1 MTEKKFPQKFLKTFP
16 EGFYW
21 GAATASYQ
29 VEGGIEN
36 TDWAQAAREG
46 RVPPCG
52 RAADHYNR
60 YEEDFD
66 IAKSLGHNCHR
77 ISVEWARIEPEEG
90 TFNEREIEHYLAV
103 IAALRARHIK
113 PFVTLWHFTLP
124 LWFSE
129 SGGFERK
136 DAPEIFARYCGYVAR
151 KLGNDCRHFAT
162 INEPIVFASK
172 GWLAGDW
179 PPFVKW
185 SGFKLLKGLPEP
197 DAEAWQTSWDG
208 ILRYFKVRKQLVRAH
223 NLAYDAIKAA
233 AFGAEV
239 GIVHQV
245 PLFHA
250 NANPLNILLAW
261 AMNWHTTHSFL
272 KKVYRKCDSIG
283 VNYYQ
288 HKKFGDTAT
297 YEKTDMDWD
306 VYPEGLCDALLMVKR
321 YKLPIWVSEAGVADA
336 KDGIRAD
343 YIKRL
348 VRCIHVAI
356 EQGADVR
363 GFMYWSLLD
372 NYEWALG
379 FEKRFGLVEI
389 DYETLERKIRP
400 SAYVYK
406 EIINKNAVAEAMI
419 Q

>member
-1 MTEKKFPQKFLKTFP
+1 MSEKEFSKTFP

-36 TDWAQAAREG
+36 CDWAKAAREG
-46 RVPPCG
+46 KVPPCG

-90 TFNEREIEHYLAV
+90 KFDEKEIEHYLAV
-103 IAALRARHIK
+103 LAALRARHIK

-136 DAPEIFARYCGYVAR
+136 DAPKIFARYCGYVAR
-151 KLGNDCRHFAT
+151 KLGNDCRHFVT
-162 INEPIVFASK
+162 MNEPTPFASN
-172 GWLAGDW
+172 GWRRGTW
-179 PPFVKW
+179 PPFKKW
-185 SGFKLLKGLPEP
+185 PGIDGLNITTSGRTFNPNAQAQWRNVLK
-197 DAEAWQTSWDG
+197 
-208 ILRYFKVRKQLVRAH
+208 YFSIMKCLAQAH
-223 NLAYDAIKAA
+223 NAAYNAIKAS

-239 GIVHQV
+239 GIVNQV
-245 PLFHA
+245 ILFHA
-250 NANPLNILLAW
+250 NWNPFNKLLALV
-261 AMNWHTTHSFL
+261 MNWHWTHQL
-272 KKVYRKCDSIG
+272 LRRVHRKCDSIG
-283 VNYYQ
+283 INYYM
-288 HKKFGDTAT
+288 HKKFGDTAI
-297 YEKTDMDWD
+297 YDKTDMGWD

-321 YKLPIWVSEAGVADA
+321 YKKPIWVSEAGVADA
-336 KDGIRAD
+336 TDRIRAD

-348 VRCIHVAI
+348 VRCTHIAI
-356 EQGADVR
+356 QNGADVR

-379 FEKRFGLVEI
+379 FDKRFGLVEI
-389 DYETLERKIRP
+389 DYETLLRTIRP

-406 EIINKNAVAEAMI
+406 GIIEQNAMLE
-419 Q
+419 